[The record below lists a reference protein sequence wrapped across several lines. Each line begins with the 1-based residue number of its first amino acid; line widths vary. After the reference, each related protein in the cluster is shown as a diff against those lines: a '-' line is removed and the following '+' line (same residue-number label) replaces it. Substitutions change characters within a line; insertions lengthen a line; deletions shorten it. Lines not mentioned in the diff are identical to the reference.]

1 MSEHKKRGKWT
12 ALDIPSQAG
21 RVAIVTGANSG
32 LGFHTTKGLV
42 KKGAR
47 VIMACRN
54 LEKGEEARQ
63 KIIQMSPA
71 QTPEVWHLDLSS
83 LKSVEEFSL
92 KYKSSFKSL
101 DLLINNAGLMAIPH
115 ALTTDGFEMQFGVNY
130 LGHFALTSH
139 MWPLLLES
147 TYARIVNVSSLAHR
161 IGSIRFDDP
170 HWEKDYSKWGAYGMS
185 KLANLLFTI
194 ELGRRLNTSSIDM
207 IAAAAHPG
215 YANTELQA
223 KGAKMKGSR
232 LGASSFNL
240 VNRIVAQSAEKG
252 ALPSLFAATAEDVEQ
267 GGYYGP
273 DGLLRLTGWPS
284 PDRPSEKRTDEKV
297 ADKLWEMSE
306 QLTGLNIPI

>member
-32 LGFHTTKGLV
+32 LGFHTTMGLA

-63 KIIQMSPA
+63 KILQMSPA
-71 QTPEVWHLDLSS
+71 QTPEVWHLDLSN

-115 ALTTDGFEMQFGVNY
+115 ALTKDGFEMQFGVNY

-194 ELGRRLNTSSIDM
+194 ELGRRLNTSSVDM
-207 IAAAAHPG
+207 ITAAAHPG

-232 LGASSFNL
+232 LGAGSFNL

-252 ALPSLFAATAEDVEQ
+252 ALPSLFAATATDVEQ

-273 DGLLRLTGWPS
+273 DGFLRLAGWPS
-284 PDRPSEKRTDEKV
+284 PDRPSEKRADEKV
-297 ADKLWEMSE
+297 ADKLWELSE
-306 QLTGLNIPI
+306 QLTGLNIPV